1 MVGTFFHIIR
11 IFFATTLRNF
21 RRTVSANLFLL
32 LLLTISRHFFLI
44 YAPGCSNCRCTA
56 KIPFSVDLFPLFH
69 WILWTV
75 LYFGAAYFGIRRAAC
90 RPFRP
95 TVNLEIAAIFTLKF
109 TTSIRF
115 CIIFWYENY
124 TVPCFSRTHLQFTFR
139 TSTALSPCTAS
150 GPFALSERCYA
161 SVRIQQQ
168 ERSTLLLPTPL
179 HFVRLTKARVSEAA
193 DVLYRECLRSN
204 SVSPQPLFKA
214 GFFVSAASG
223 R

>member
-139 TSTALSPCTAS
+139 TSTALAPCPTIPRLS
-150 GPFALSERCYA
+150 VLECPKPRTYSTVNVCDRIPFRRNHSSKLAFS
-161 SVRIQQQ
+161 
-168 ERSTLLLPTPL
+168 
-179 HFVRLTKARVSEAA
+179 
-193 DVLYRECLRSN
+193 
-204 SVSPQPLFKA
+204 
-214 GFFVSAASG
+214 
-223 R
+223 